1 MKHSLYYKFILGYL
15 VFGLV
20 GFVTIATLSAKM
32 TYRYQVQRYAEAM
45 YDEANYIAASYS
57 SVYAG
62 QGIRQDMSTAYPQ
75 LEAVATFLK
84 AEIWVVNREGI
95 IVVDSNRSAKS
106 GTMIEDFDPT
116 SVGNRPY
123 IISRYYDQFSYEVLS
138 VCAPI
143 TGNYNTYGYVILHV
157 PVSQIQSASNGSLN
171 IVYITSLIIFALSLI
186 ILLIFTQTVYFPLK
200 KITEGA
206 NEYASGNLTYQID
219 LHTHDEMGY
228 LAATLNYMSD
238 ELSKMEEYQRT
249 FIANVSHD
257 FRSPLT
263 SIKGY
268 LEAIIDGTIPPEMHE
283 KYLTRVITET
293 ERLNKLTQGM
303 LTLNT
308 LDSKGYLSRSNFDIN
323 RVIKDTAASFEG
335 TCDTKNINFE
345 LIFSDNTLMVYADLG
360 KIQQVLYNLI
370 DNAIKFSHN
379 DSTIFIHTSTRYEK
393 IFVSVKDTGIGIPKD
408 SVKKIWERFYK
419 SDLSRGK
426 DKKGTGL
433 GLAIVKEIV
442 QAHGENIDVISTEG
456 VGTEFIFSLPRA
468 TTL

>member
-15 VFGLV
+15 VFGFL
-20 GFVTIATLSAKM
+20 GFVAIATISAQM
-32 TYRYQVQRYAEAM
+32 MHSHLVEERAEAM
-45 YDEANYIAASYS
+45 YDEANLIASAYS
-57 SVYAG
+57 SVY
-62 QGIRQDMSTAYPQ
+62 QGKRQDLNSAYPQ
-75 LEAVATFLK
+75 LQAVAEFVK
-84 AEIWVVNREGI
+84 AEIWVVNRQGTV
-95 IVVDSNRSAKS
+95 VVDSDRSART
-106 GTMIEDFDPT
+106 GTVIEEFDPT
-116 SVGNRPY
+116 ATGNKSYCIGDYYGQFPY
-123 IISRYYDQFSYEVLS
+123 DVLS
-138 VCAPI
+138 VSAPI
-143 TGNYNTYGYVILHV
+143 TGNYNTYGYVLVHL
-157 PVSQIQSASNGSLN
+157 PMSQIGEESNSSLN
-171 IVYITSLIIFALSLI
+171 VVYISAAVIFVLSLV
-186 ILLIFTQTVYFPLK
+186 ILLVFTKTVYVPLK

-206 NEYASGNLTYQID
+206 NEYAEGNLEYHID
-219 LHTHDEMGY
+219 VTTRDEMGY

-238 ELSKMEEYQRT
+238 ELNKMEEYQRT

-268 LEAIIDGTIPPEMHE
+268 LEAIIDGTIPPEMYE
-283 KYLTRVITET
+283 KYLKRVITET
-293 ERLNKLTQGM
+293 ERLTKLTQGM
-303 LTLNT
+303 LTLNS

-335 TCDTKNINFE
+335 TCDAKNITFD
-345 LIFSDNTLMVYADLG
+345 LTFSDSIQMVYADLG

-379 DSTIFIHTSTRYEK
+379 DSTIFIQTYIRNEK
-393 IFVSVKDTGIGIPKD
+393 IFVSVKDTGIGIPKE

-433 GLAIVKEIV
+433 GLSIVKEIV
-442 QAHGENIDVISTEG
+442 QAHGENIDVVSTEG

-468 TTL
+468 TNL